1 MLFLLF
7 HPIHKELR
15 IGMALLCCSL
25 EPLVGG
31 VCILLYTLT
40 LQVQLAQQILRPR
53 IFTFCR
59 LMEVFCCL
67 SCVFVY
73 MLAAEIL
80 LTQDIGGVV
89 VSVFGGRFHPADT
102 LARITHIRIVR
113 EKQSAQGILRGVDF
127 VLCRLLQ
134 PMFGFLCVWDI

>member
-1 MLFLLF
+1 MLSPLLY
-7 HPIHKELR
+7 PVHKELG
-15 IGMALLCCSL
+15 IGVALLRYSM

-31 VCILLYTLT
+31 VCILLYTLAR
-40 LQVQLAQQILRPR
+40 QVQLAQQILRPR

-89 VSVFGGRFHPADT
+89 VSVFGGYFHPSDAF
-102 LARITHIRIVR
+102 ARIMHIRIVR
-113 EKQSAQGILRGVDF
+113 EKQSAKGILCDMDF
-127 VLCRLLQ
+127 VLGRL
-134 PMFGFLCVWDI
+134 C